1 MAELLEVGQALF
13 LGDTP
18 IQLVQNNNFVSV
30 NPYTEVIWT
39 PADFSN
45 VNAWWRAD
53 SGVTL
58 HPVYRSKIEAWE
70 DKINGYIVTQ
80 SFTASATY
88 PIEDRMPSTGS
99 SSNLNNQNTV
109 HFEISTP
116 SAFPSGAPQYLYST
130 GSWSSISGSDFTMLM
145 VIDYV
150 APYENNEGV
159 LMGMTDQTSVK
170 RFYFDPFSTPNDL
183 RNLSGLGAASLQI
196 VDSDKY
202 INNNTPYFLG
212 QYYNTTTA
220 DNYYYYNTT
229 TGSLFYNG
237 TVTNDTFATT
247 TLFSIGGFMTGTGNL
262 GALAIVRA
270 NDFHVAECVLI
281 KGIPSA
287 SELAEWTNYV
297 NTRYGS
303 VILDSDAAAFV
314 SASNITNITERT
326 AINNLVIDLKET
338 GLWSKMTAVYPFV
351 GGTADSNKWN
361 LVNPEDTDAAFRI
374 TWAGGI
380 TFDSNGITGNGT
392 NGYGSTKINPN
403 TNLNGGNAQNDN
415 HVFAY
420 LRVTSADAGIDI
432 GVSDSG
438 TATSYHFNSRNPSD
452 IFNTRNMA
460 GGLVDSQTGVTNTSG
475 VFGMSRTSS
484 SEYVKFINKSKST
497 VTTASST
504 PPNRTIFLMANN
516 ANGVAGDFQPRNMAL
531 VTFGAGLTSDE
542 IDTLVDINETFQ
554 TTLGRFV

>member
-116 SAFPSGAPQYLYST
+116 SAFPSGAPNYLYST
-130 GSWSSISGSDFTMLM
+130 GSWPSIAGSDFTMLM

-438 TATSYHFNSRNPSD
+438 TATSYHFNSRNGSD